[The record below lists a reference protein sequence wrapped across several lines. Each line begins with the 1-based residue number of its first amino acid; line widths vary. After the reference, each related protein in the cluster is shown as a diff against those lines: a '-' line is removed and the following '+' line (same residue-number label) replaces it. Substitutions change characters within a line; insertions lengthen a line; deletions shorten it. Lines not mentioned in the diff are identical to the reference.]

1 MDRLQAMEVF
11 VRVVDAGGF
20 SRAASQLRMPKATV
34 TTLVQR
40 LEARLSVRLLNRTT
54 RRISVTP
61 DGAAYYE
68 RCVRILA
75 EVAETE
81 HALART
87 QSAPSGRLRVDVGVV
102 LGRRVIVPALPEF
115 FARYPEIHLDL
126 CCSDRP
132 VDLMEQGVDC
142 AIRDGNL
149 YDTGLVVQQIG
160 TLEFV
165 LCAAPA
171 YLERH
176 GHPRHPQDLLGHQ
189 CVNYFLPQTGK
200 VFDWVFTKGQETLKL
215 ALKGQLAVN
224 DAEAYLAAGSAGLG
238 IIGIPPF
245 LLGSARDAPE
255 VVPVLTDWRA
265 VPLPVYVVYPSNR
278 HLSAKVRVF
287 VEWVSALIASRL
299 AERGR

>member
-1 MDRLQAMEVF
+1 MDRLRAMEVF

-20 SRAASQLRMPKATV
+20 SRAASQLRIPKATV

-54 RRISVTP
+54 RRVSVTA

-81 HALART
+81 GALART
-87 QSAPSGRLRVDVGVV
+87 QTAPSGRLRVDVGVV
-102 LGRRVIVPALPEF
+102 LGRRVLVPALPEF

-132 VDLMEQGVDC
+132 VDLLEQGVDC
-142 AIRDGNL
+142 AIRGGDVL
-149 YDTGLVVQQIG
+149 DSGLVVRQIG
-160 TLEFV
+160 MLEFG

-171 YLERH
+171 YLARR
-176 GHPRHPQDLLGHQ
+176 GQPRHPHDLFEHQ
-189 CVNYFLPQTGK
+189 CVNYFSPQNGK
-200 VFDWVFTKGQETLKL
+200 IFDWVLRKDSETIKL
-215 ALKGQLAVN
+215 SLQGQLAVN
-224 DAEAYLAAGSAGLG
+224 DAEAYLEAGSAGLG
-238 IIGIPPF
+238 IIGMPHF
-245 LLGSARDAPE
+245 MLSSAHAVG
-255 VVPVLTDWRA
+255 VVPVLTDWRPE
-265 VPLPVYVVYPSNR
+265 PLPINVVYPPNR

-287 VEWVSALIASRL
+287 VEWASALITARL
-299 AERGR
+299 AGPDR

>member
-11 VRVVDAGGF
+11 VRVVDTGGF

-54 RRISVTP
+54 RRVSVTP
-61 DGAAYYE
+61 DGAAYYD

-81 HALART
+81 SALART

-102 LGRRVIVPALPEF
+102 LGRRVLVPALPEF

-132 VDLMEQGVDC
+132 VDLMEQGIDC
-142 AIRDGNL
+142 AIRGGELFDS
-149 YDTGLVVQQIG
+149 GLVAQQIG
-160 TLEFV
+160 TLQFV
-165 LCAAPA
+165 LCAAPS
-171 YLERH
+171 YLGRH
-176 GHPRHPQDLLGHQ
+176 GHPRHPQDLLEHR
-189 CVNYFLPQTGK
+189 CVNYFSPQTGK
-200 VFDWVFTKGQETLKL
+200 LFDWVFTKGEETIKL

-224 DAEAYLAAGSAGLG
+224 DAEAYLAAGRAGLG
-238 IIGIPPF
+238 IIGMPHF
-245 LLGSARDAPE
+245 MLEAEQSAPGI
-255 VVPVLTDWRA
+255 VPVLTDWRA
-265 VPLPVYVVYPSNR
+265 EPLPIYVIYPPNR

-287 VEWVSALIASRL
+287 VEWASPLIAARL
-299 AERGR
+299 AA